1 MGALRDL
8 PSNRRSFYRRK
19 SSADALQSYSIY
31 LKPTYYKACSEL
43 LEVFINAF
51 IYFLDE
57 LPYEE
62 KKMHRLLQ
70 KFSFSSAF
78 ERVFVSLSLFF
89 GASLILNSAV
99 ISCSKRR
106 SRMLSSTLLPL
117 S

>member
-1 MGALRDL
+1 MGVLRDL

-31 LKPTYYKACSEL
+31 LKPTYYKACSGL
-43 LEVFINAF
+43 LEDFIHTF

-57 LPYEE
+57 LHDEE

-78 ERVFVSLSLFF
+78 RVFLSLSLFF

>member
-1 MGALRDL
+1 MISVHSVEEEMGALRDL

-31 LKPTYYKACSEL
+31 LKPTYYKACSGL
-43 LEVFINAF
+43 LEVFINTF

-57 LPYEE
+57 LHYEE

-78 ERVFVSLSLFF
+78 ERVFVSLSFF
-89 GASLILNSAV
+89 WC
-99 ISCSKRR
+99 ISNPEQCCD
-106 SRMLSSTLLPL
+106 LLL
-117 S
+117 